1 MRHAPTLPYRAPPT
15 LHTPPAAARRRHL
28 RHRRGGRATLL
39 RRLRGDAARP
49 RRPLGSA
56 PSAAPQLGSCYCASS
71 GRAWWLRA
79 ARHSQGKAGPPGAPP
94 PPRLLAPAGFQAAD
108 CTPPLTA
115 PLASQVATQL
125 LWGDASD
132 LERVRASGPFD
143 LVVGSDLL
151 YAPHVFPLLLDSLVQ
166 LCTPGLTE
174 VLLTYPTRYAVADA
188 APGSSHAPSPS
199 PSP

>member
-1 MRHAPTLPYRAPPT
+1 M
-15 LHTPPAAARRRHL
+15 
-28 RHRRGGRATLL
+28 
-39 RRLRGDAARP
+39 
-49 RRPLGSA
+49 
-56 PSAAPQLGSCYCASS
+56 
-71 GRAWWLRA
+71 
-79 ARHSQGKAGPPGAPP
+79 
-94 PPRLLAPAGFQAAD
+94 
-108 CTPPLTA
+108 
-115 PLASQVATQL
+115 ATQL

-199 PSP
+199 PSPSPSP

>member
-1 MRHAPTLPYRAPPT
+1 MAT
-15 LHTPPAAARRRHL
+15 TPPRQ
-28 RHRRGGRATLL
+28 
-39 RRLRGDAARP
+39 
-49 RRPLGSA
+49 RPLGSA
-56 PSAAPQLGSCYCASS
+56 PARLVLLCLLRARLVAPGSAALP
-71 GRAWWLRA
+71 GRE
-79 ARHSQGKAGPPGAPP
+79 AGPLAAPP
-94 PPRLLAPAGFQAAD
+94 PPRLLAPAASQAAD

-199 PSP
+199 PSPSP